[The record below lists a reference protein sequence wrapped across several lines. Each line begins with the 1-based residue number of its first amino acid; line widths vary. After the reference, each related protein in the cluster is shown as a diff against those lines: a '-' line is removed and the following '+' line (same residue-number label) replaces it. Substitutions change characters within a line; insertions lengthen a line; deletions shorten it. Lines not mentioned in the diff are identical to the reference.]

1 VTRNPQIS
9 SRNFMK
15 ELPDKVRVLLPP
27 FLKNLNWRVRGYL
40 VQIYYA
46 DPTVHYEVWSIR
58 KRNMMEIGLH
68 MESRD
73 RHLNDYLFRTLDEH
87 IFEIRAQVDES
98 LELERWDKGWAKLY
112 RTTPLPPFNQQTLSD
127 TATATAKLIRIIE
140 PIVREALYARTLQS
154 AAPSDTLDAGARQS
168 DE

>member
-1 VTRNPQIS
+1 
-9 SRNFMK
+9 MK
-15 ELPDKVRVLLPP
+15 DLPDKVRALLPP
-27 FLKNLNWRVRGYL
+27 FLQNLNWRVRSYL

-58 KRNMMEIGLH
+58 KRDVMEVGLH

-73 RHLNDYLFRTLDEH
+73 RQLNDFLFRTLDEH

-112 RTTPLPPFNQQTLSD
+112 RTTPLPPFNQQTLND
-127 TATATAKLIRIIE
+127 TAAATAKLIRTIE
-140 PIVREALYARTLQS
+140 PIVRESLYARTLQS
-154 AAPSDTLDAGARQS
+154 TIPSEPLDAAS
-168 DE
+168 L